1 MKMNSISNKLLII
14 IVFVNETCDEDNDTV
29 SIINHI
35 DVQKYSNNSEYICEE
50 MISRETL
57 VVFAESS
64 RFVKSRSERFPSFSI
79 RLFVP
84 FTRFIRKI
92 FRFHPIMRGTLLITR
107 RNLHADIEKSLERML
122 EIFEGMSRSP
132 LATSLAKSFRN
143 KRLLK

>member
-35 DVQKYSNNSEYICEE
+35 DVQKYSNNSEYIFEE

-64 RFVKSRSERFPSFSI
+64 RFVKGRSERNPFPSGYSFHLHDSSE
-79 RLFVP
+79 RSFV
-84 FTRFIRKI
+84 FIRSC
-92 FRFHPIMRGTLLITR
+92 
-107 RNLHADIEKSLERML
+107 EERC
-122 EIFEGMSRSP
+122 
-132 LATSLAKSFRN
+132 
-143 KRLLK
+143 